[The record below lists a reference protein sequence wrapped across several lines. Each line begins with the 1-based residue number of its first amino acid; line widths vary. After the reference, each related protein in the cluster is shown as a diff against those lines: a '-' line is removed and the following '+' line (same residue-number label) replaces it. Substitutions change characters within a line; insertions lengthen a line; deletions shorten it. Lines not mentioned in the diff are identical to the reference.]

1 MTANLNVLAQARW
14 PEPDDREVPPVPG
27 FVLSSFNPMVA
38 AVADRCLRRHYRQA
52 PAPDGEGGATA
63 VVLVSASGDM
73 ASASH
78 VARMVDA
85 GGRPGPLF
93 FYQSVPNSIVGLLAA
108 RWALGGPVVCLC
120 PTGDPMTDGLAEAA
134 LLIEDGDADA
144 ALVML
149 VEQFGAEGESAAAAA
164 VLVSGGAKQ

>member
-1 MTANLNVLAQARW
+1 MTVDLNVLAQARW
-14 PEPDDREVPPVPG
+14 PEPADRAVPPVPG
-27 FVLSSFNPMVA
+27 FVLSTFNPMVV
-38 AVADRCLRRHYRQA
+38 AVADRCLRRYYREP
-52 PAPDGEGGATA
+52 PAPGGEGEATA

-78 VARMVDA
+78 VAHIVDT

-93 FYQSVPNSIVGLLAA
+93 FYQSVPNSIVGHLVA

-120 PTGDPMTDGLAEAA
+120 PTGDPMTDGLAEAD

-144 ALVML
+144 VLVVL
-149 VEQFGAEGESAAAAA
+149 VEQFGAEGESAAADA
-164 VLVSGGAKQ
+164 VLVRGGAKQ